1 MHDSTLKMK
10 RLTNID
16 ILLSHPTVCVLILQ
30 YVAIVAATRGKP
42 LPLVIDAWSAG
53 CSETGSAIFL
63 KTLNA
68 VIHSS
73 LSLTDEQPNVS
84 TTSSATSS
92 WEMRERESERERE
105 RERCQNVINCQLG
118 KSCEVWNEVC
128 PISELQEFQ
137 SRK

>member
-16 ILLSHPTVCVLILQ
+16 ILLSHCTVCVLILQ

-92 WEMRERESERERE
+92 WEMRERERVRERERE
-105 RERCQNVINCQLG
+105 REMSKRNQLPTR
-118 KSCEVWNEVC
+118 K
-128 PISELQEFQ
+128 EL
-137 SRK
+137 